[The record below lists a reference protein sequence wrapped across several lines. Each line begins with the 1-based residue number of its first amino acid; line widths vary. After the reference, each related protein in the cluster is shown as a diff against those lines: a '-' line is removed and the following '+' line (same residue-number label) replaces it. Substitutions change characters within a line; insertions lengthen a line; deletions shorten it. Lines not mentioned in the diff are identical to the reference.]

1 MADPKLVPLHHQSF
15 EDVLFVNAGAPA
27 AHLYDAA
34 ARRLAALEDLLRV
47 LECHDGDDVLVQ
59 ETSRL
64 ASALVPMAGEAR
76 HLYELAQQRA
86 ERSGG

>member
-1 MADPKLVPLHHQSF
+1 MADRKLVPLHHQSF
-15 EDVLFVNAGAPA
+15 DDVLFVNTGAPA

-34 ARRLAALEDLLRV
+34 VRRLAALEDLLHV

-64 ASALVPMAGEAR
+64 ASALVPLAGEAR
-76 HLYELAQQRA
+76 HLYELAQLRLEHGA
-86 ERSGG
+86 G